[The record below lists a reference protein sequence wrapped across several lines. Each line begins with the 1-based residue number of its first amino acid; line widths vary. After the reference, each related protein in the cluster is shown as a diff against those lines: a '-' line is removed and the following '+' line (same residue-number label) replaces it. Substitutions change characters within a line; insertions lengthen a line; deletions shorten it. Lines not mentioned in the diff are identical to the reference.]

1 MTQSSLKKTLY
12 VYYKVPLAEH
22 AALRPKVEAFQ
33 ARVREA
39 WPGLLADLLQRPE
52 PSAEGM
58 ETWMEIYQHSSGVSD
73 AAMAS
78 ISQLAIDMGLPT
90 KRAAEIFIPLR

>member
-1 MTQSSLKKTLY
+1 MTQNSQKKTLY

-22 AALRPKVEAFQ
+22 AALRPKVEVFQ

-39 WPGLLADLLQRPE
+39 WPGLSADLLQRPE

-58 ETWMEIYQHSSGVSD
+58 ETWMEIYQHPAGVSD

-78 ISQLAIDMGLPT
+78 IAQLALDMGLPP